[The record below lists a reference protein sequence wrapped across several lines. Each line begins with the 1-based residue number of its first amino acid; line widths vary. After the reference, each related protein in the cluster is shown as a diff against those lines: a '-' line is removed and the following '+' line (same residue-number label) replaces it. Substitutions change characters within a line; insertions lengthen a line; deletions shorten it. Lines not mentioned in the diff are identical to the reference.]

1 MACEKKFWE
10 DPYLRTL
17 DTTVTSVQENVI
29 TLKETIFFAFS
40 GGQQS
45 DSGTIND
52 LEVLEARKDGKEI
65 YYKVPIEHGLK
76 VGDPVQVKIDWD
88 KRYKLMKLHFAAEL
102 VLEWVYQNFNYPE
115 KIGANISED
124 KARVDFY
131 WEGNINKVF
140 PELNQA
146 FAQLVEAD
154 LEIESNFSDIE
165 DEIRYWAIEGFA
177 KVPCGGTHIKRTSE
191 IGAVR
196 FKRNNIG
203 KGKERIEI
211 LLAM

>member
-10 DPYLRTL
+10 DPYLKTL

-29 TLKETIFFAFS
+29 TLKETNFFAFS

-52 LEVLEARKDGKEI
+52 LEVLEARKEGKEI
-65 YYKVPIEHGLK
+65 YYKVPTEHGLK